1 MKKRVIGIIGGLL
14 LLLVT
19 AASLGV
25 GIYYFRQYRMIAS
38 DSTKAE
44 EVQTQMILDALS
56 RVIDLPHEKP
66 SVVTITDREQLQNQP
81 FFQKALNGDKIIIFR
96 EARRVILYRP
106 STGKIIDMVPLVF
119 NVSPTPEAAPQ
130 TEEIAPKNMRFDP
143 GTPTTEPSRPIVPAS
158 PSATPS

>member
-1 MKKRVIGIIGGLL
+1 MRKRIGIIGGAV
-14 LLLVT
+14 LLLVIA
-19 AASLGV
+19 AASIGIGV
-25 GIYYFRQYRMIAS
+25 YYFRQYRMIAS

-56 RVIDLPHEKP
+56 RVIELPHEKP

-81 FFQKALNGDKIIIFR
+81 FFQKAVNGDKIIIFQ

-143 GTPTTEPSRPIVPAS
+143 GTPAAEPSRPIVPAS